1 MENQKE
7 NKLKLFVGILAIAL
21 CGSVVMNYMMLSSNN
36 NADVQDDPATEET
49 AVQEKPATPAA
60 RTSELTP
67 YVISQSDY
75 AIKGCKY
82 KARIV
87 LAVDDTT
94 YHQEFYVDGKR
105 LNNNGV
111 YEVQTSS
118 VGLKK
123 YSGSVSYVD
132 PVSGDSIQKSFSGNY
147 SVCEPAVAVSNVDMN
162 VMYRGY
168 ENKFSISVP
177 GVSNDKV
184 KVSVAGAAVKQ
195 SNNLWIIVPDES
207 TRYVKVTV
215 SAEIEGKMLPMG
227 TRDYRVKPLPTPQA
241 YFSARDKEYAS
252 GSFITPSIFLHQS
265 AKLIASYGPDGLL
278 SLPFKITSFTVMI
291 NGVMTK
297 CEGNHFSKE
306 VLDRIAKLKKGSMIV
321 INDIKAETPTG
332 NSILLAPVFY
342 TLN

>member
-21 CGSVVMNYMMLSSNN
+21 CGSVVMNYMLLSSNHN
-36 NADVQDDPATEET
+36 EATQNEAAIEET
-49 AVQEKPATPAA
+49 VQEEITTPAVTA
-60 RTSELTP
+60 SQMSP
-67 YVISQSDY
+67 YIIPQSDY
-75 AIKGCKY
+75 VIKGGKY
-82 KARIV
+82 KAQIV

-94 YHQEFYVDGKR
+94 YRQQFYVEGKR
-105 LNNNGV
+105 LNKNGV
-111 YEVQTSS
+111 YETVASTI
-118 VGLKK
+118 GLKK
-123 YSGSVSYVD
+123 YTGSVSYVD
-132 PVSGDSIQKSFSGNY
+132 PFTGDSVQKSFSGNY
-147 SVCEPAVAVSNVDMN
+147 SVGEPAVAVSNVDMN
-162 VMYRGY
+162 IMYRGY

-184 KVSVAGAAVKQ
+184 KVSVAGATIKQ

-207 TRYVKVTV
+207 TRYVKVNV
-215 SAEIEGKMLPMG
+215 SAEIDGKMLPMG
-227 TRDYRVKPLPTPQA
+227 CKDYRVKPLPAPQA

-265 AKLIASYGPDGLL
+265 AKLIASYGSDGLL

-321 INDIKAETPTG
+321 ITDINAVTPTG